1 MYCFL
6 ERSNDRVWKYH
17 VKILSTLKMSVFVFL
32 TSSSDKRKNGK
43 LKGHPMI
50 RKLIQDYNSNLVLV
64 FYHGMA
70 F

>member
-6 ERSNDRVWKYH
+6 ERGNDRVLKFH
-17 VKILSTLKMSVFVFL
+17 VKILSTLKMSDLVFS
-32 TSSSDKRKNGK
+32 TSSSDKRKDGK
-43 LKGHPMI
+43 LKVHPMI
-50 RKLIQDYNSNLVLV
+50 RKLIQDYNINLVIV